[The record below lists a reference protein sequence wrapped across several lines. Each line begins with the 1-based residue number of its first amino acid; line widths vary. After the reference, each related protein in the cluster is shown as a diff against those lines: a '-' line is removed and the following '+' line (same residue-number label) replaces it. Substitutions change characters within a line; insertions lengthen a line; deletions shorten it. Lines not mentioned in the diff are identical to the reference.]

1 MKLKSID
8 IKPITKHQEE
18 TFSAWNVGDNLV
30 LNGSAGTGKTFMSLY
45 LGLNEVFGKSNHK
58 KLVIIRSVVPTRD
71 LGFLPGTVEEK
82 LSAFETP
89 YQQMCTELFK
99 DKNSYE
105 TLKTKH
111 QIEFLSTS
119 YIRGTTF
126 NDSILI
132 IDECQNLT
140 FHELDSIITRVGHNC
155 RIIFCGDYYQSDFK
169 QAKDKAG
176 IIEFINIIE
185 HLNSF
190 SVIEFDWKDI
200 VRSDFVR
207 DYIMTKEMLEKK

>member
-1 MKLKSID
+1 MKLKPIN
-8 IKPITKHQEE
+8 IKPITEHQQE
-18 TFSAWNVGDNLV
+18 TFSAWKSGDNLV

-45 LGLNEVFGKSNHK
+45 LGLNAVFGKTAYK

-89 YQQMCTELFK
+89 YQQMCTELFN

-126 NDSILI
+126 NNSILI

-140 FHELDSIITRVGHNC
+140 FHELDSIITRVGNNC

-169 QAKDKAG
+169 QLKDKAG

>member
-1 MKLKSID
+1 MKLKPIN
-8 IKPITKHQEE
+8 IKPITEHQQE
-18 TFSAWNVGDNLV
+18 TFSAWKSGDNLV

-45 LGLNEVFGKSNHK
+45 LGLNEVFGRTDYK

-89 YQQMCTELFK
+89 YQQMCTELFN

-126 NDSILI
+126 NNSILI

-140 FHELDSIITRVGHNC
+140 FHELDSIITRVGNNC

-169 QAKDKAG
+169 QLKDKAG
-176 IIEFINIIE
+176 IIEFINISGDI
-185 HLNSF
+185 F
-190 SVIEFDWKDI
+190 PIQYPYSVLIIGNKIRDI
-200 VRSDFVR
+200 KIIDS
-207 DYIMTKEMLEKK
+207 KKPLRK

>member
-1 MKLKSID
+1 MKLKPIN
-8 IKPITKHQEE
+8 IKPITEHQQE
-18 TFSAWNVGDNLV
+18 TFSAWKGGDNLV

-45 LGLNEVFGKSNHK
+45 LGLNAVFGRTDYK

-89 YQQMCTELFK
+89 YQQMCTELFN

-126 NDSILI
+126 NNSILI

-140 FHELDSIITRVGHNC
+140 FHELDSIITRVGNTC

-169 QAKDKAG
+169 QLKDKAG
-176 IIEFINIIE
+176 IIEFINIVE
-185 HLNSF
+185 HLNRF

>member
-140 FHELDSIITRVGHNC
+140 FHELDSIIARVGHNC

>member
-45 LGLNEVFGKSNHK
+45 LGLNEVFGKSSHK

-200 VRSDFVR
+200 VRSDLVR
-207 DYIMTKEMLEKK
+207 DHIMTKEMLEKR

>member
-1 MKLKSID
+1 M
-8 IKPITKHQEE
+8 
-18 TFSAWNVGDNLV
+18 
-30 LNGSAGTGKTFMSLY
+30 
-45 LGLNEVFGKSNHK
+45 
-58 KLVIIRSVVPTRD
+58 PTRD

-89 YQQMCTELFK
+89 YQQMCTELFN

-126 NDSILI
+126 NNSILI

-140 FHELDSIITRVGHNC
+140 FHELDSIITRVGNNC

-169 QAKDKAG
+169 QLKDKAG
-176 IIEFINIIE
+176 IIEFINIVE
-185 HLNSF
+185 HLNRF

>member
-18 TFSAWNVGDNLV
+18 TFSAWNIGDNLV

-45 LGLNEVFGKSNHK
+45 LGLNEVFGKSSHK

-155 RIIFCGDYYQSDFK
+155 RIIFCGDFYQSDFK

>member
-1 MKLKSID
+1 MLKLNKIE
-8 IKPITKHQEE
+8 PTTKNQELV
-18 TFSAWNVGDNLV
+18 FKAWKGGDNLV
-30 LNGSAGTGKTFMSLY
+30 LNGSAGTGKTFVSLY
-45 LGLNEVFGKSNHK
+45 LALEKIFSKSRIK

-89 YQQMCTELFK
+89 YQQMCTELFN

-105 TLKTKH
+105 TLKTKN

-126 NDSILI
+126 NNSILI

-140 FHELDSIITRVGHNC
+140 FHELDSIITRVGNNC

-176 IIEFINIIE
+176 IIEFIDIIE
-185 HLNSF
+185 HLNRF

-207 DYIMTKEMLEKK
+207 DYIMTKEILDKK

>member
-126 NDSILI
+126 NNSILI

-140 FHELDSIITRVGHNC
+140 FHELDSIITRVGNNC

-169 QAKDKAG
+169 QLKDKAG

-185 HLNSF
+185 HLNRF

>member
-8 IKPITKHQEE
+8 ITPITKHQEE
-18 TFSAWNVGDNLV
+18 TFSAWNDGDNLV

-45 LGLNEVFGKSNHK
+45 LGLKSVLGKSTSK

-71 LGFLPGTVEEK
+71 VGFLPGTIEEK

-89 YQQMCTELFK
+89 YHQMCTELFK
-99 DKNSYE
+99 DKDAYDL
-105 TLKTKH
+105 LKTKH
-111 QIEFLSTS
+111 QIDFLSTS

-126 NDSILI
+126 NDAILVV
-132 IDECQNLT
+132 DECQNLT

-169 QAKDKAG
+169 QAKDKSG
-176 IIEFINIIE
+176 VIEFINIIE

-190 SVIEFDWKDI
+190 SVIEFNWKDI

>member
-45 LGLNEVFGKSNHK
+45 LGLNEVFGKSSHK

>member
-1 MKLKSID
+1 MKLKPIN
-8 IKPITKHQEE
+8 IKPITEHQQE
-18 TFSAWNVGDNLV
+18 TFSAWKSGDNLV

-45 LGLNEVFGKSNHK
+45 LALNEVFGRTDYK

-89 YQQMCTELFK
+89 YQQMCTELFN

-126 NDSILI
+126 NNSILI

-140 FHELDSIITRVGHNC
+140 FHELDSIITRVGNNC

-169 QAKDKAG
+169 QLKDKAAL
-176 IIEFINIIE
+176 
-185 HLNSF
+185 LNLL
-190 SVIEFDWKDI
+190 I
-200 VRSDFVR
+200 
-207 DYIMTKEMLEKK
+207 

>member
-1 MKLKSID
+1 MKLKPIN
-8 IKPITKHQEE
+8 IKPITEHQQE
-18 TFSAWNVGDNLV
+18 TFSAWKGGDNLV

-45 LGLNEVFGKSNHK
+45 LGLNAVFGRTDYK

-89 YQQMCTELFK
+89 YQQMCTELFN

-119 YIRGTTF
+119 YIRGL
-126 NDSILI
+126 SLI
-132 IDECQNLT
+132 HISEP
-140 FHELDSIITRVGHNC
+140 TRP
-155 RIIFCGDYYQSDFK
+155 R
-169 QAKDKAG
+169 
-176 IIEFINIIE
+176 
-185 HLNSF
+185 
-190 SVIEFDWKDI
+190 
-200 VRSDFVR
+200 
-207 DYIMTKEMLEKK
+207 